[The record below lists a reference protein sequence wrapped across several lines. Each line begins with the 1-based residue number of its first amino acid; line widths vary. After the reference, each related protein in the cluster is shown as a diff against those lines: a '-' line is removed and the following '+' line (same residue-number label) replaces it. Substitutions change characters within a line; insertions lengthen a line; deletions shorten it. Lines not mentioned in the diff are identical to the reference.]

1 MDEEAN
7 TRFQL
12 VIPKGV
18 LGEVK
23 KLATEERRSI
33 SNMIVVL
40 VVEAMK
46 TRRTKKGKG
55 KGEEEGN
62 SLPALLAA

>member
-1 MDEEAN
+1 MEEETS

-12 VIPKGV
+12 VIPKNV
-18 LGEVK
+18 LNEVK

-40 VVEAMK
+40 VMEAVK
-46 TRRTKKGKG
+46 ARRGRKSK
-55 KGEEEGN
+55 EEGN